1 MADNKC
7 IIAVDAM
14 GGDFAPHYVVLG
26 AIEAIKKNRNIEVL
40 LVGQKDKIK
49 EELAKIKDYKFP
61 EENIVDA
68 PEVITMEDKPA
79 DAVKNKQNSSIVIGL
94 KLVKERKACAFV
106 SAGNTGAVMAA
117 STLILGRV
125 KGCTRPTI
133 GTFIPSE
140 SGVTT
145 IFDVGANVDCKPINL
160 LEFAIMGTVF
170 VREIYDIDN
179 PSVGLLSVGEEDTK
193 GNDVSKTAFAMLK
206 SAKINF
212 FGNVEGRDITKG
224 TVDVVVCDG
233 FVGNIVLKFGE
244 GIYAL
249 FKSMIKKAAK
259 TNPLLIPALLLVR
272 FFIRKEYKKFDYQTY
287 GGVPLLGVNGISIIG
302 HGSSSILAIKNMI
315 LRAYEMKQ
323 KAITEKIEK
332 GLLEY
337 TNN

>member
-1 MADNKC
+1 MANNKC

-14 GGDFAPHYVVLG
+14 GGDFAPHNVVLG
-26 AIEAIKKNRNIEVL
+26 AVAAIKEHDDIEIL
-40 LVGQKDKIK
+40 LVGQKDKIL
-49 EELAKIKDYKFP
+49 EELKKVKDCKFP
-61 EENIVDA
+61 EQNIIDA

-79 DAVKNKQNSSIVIGL
+79 DAVKYKQKSSIVVGL
-94 KLVKERKACAFV
+94 KLVREQKANAFV

-133 GTFIPSE
+133 GTFMPSE
-140 SGVTT
+140 KGVTT

-160 LEFAIMGTVF
+160 LEFAIMGSVY
-170 VREIYDIDN
+170 VKEIYNIDN
-179 PSVGLLSVGEEDTK
+179 PTVGLLSVGEEDTK
-193 GNDVSKTAFAMLK
+193 GNDVSKIAFTMLK
-206 SAKINF
+206 SANINF

-224 TVDVVVCDG
+224 TVNVVVCDG

-244 GIYAL
+244 GIYSL

-302 HGSSSILAIKNMI
+302 HGSSSIKAIKNMI
-315 LRAYEMKQ
+315 LRAYEMNQ
-323 KAITEKIEK
+323 KDIIHKIEK
-332 GLLEY
+332 GLLDY
-337 TNN
+337 TNK